1 MNVYRDKHDT
11 GYLELEEDYS
21 NLFEKHDEIKVF
33 DPVDHEIL
41 EEFEDLAEK
50 K

>member
-21 NLFEKHDEIKVF
+21 NLFEKHDEIKVLIQLIMKF
-33 DPVDHEIL
+33 W
-41 EEFEDLAEK
+41 K
-50 K
+50 SSKT